1 MADIIEHKRLFELY
15 LDGIA
20 KKRNSTIIPRCSLN
34 EIKHYLNDKMRKID
48 TNLKRRIES
57 NNFFLMTLSDNEE
70 SVICV
75 LTKQTKVWYTIFKGN
90 VINAVKRNLEYN
102 KGGGVQSRRN
112 FPRILRSRTNILQ
125 IPGF

>member
-1 MADIIEHKRLFELY
+1 
-15 LDGIA
+15 
-20 KKRNSTIIPRCSLN
+20 
-34 EIKHYLNDKMRKID
+34 MRKID

-112 FPRILRSRTNILQ
+112 FSRIFRSRTNILQ